1 MKTKLLKV
9 LTLLTIF
16 IFSALLCVA
25 CAPKQFEGISL
36 NNVTVTYS
44 QSGHNVTIVGA
55 EKYPNATFSLSEDRF
70 DAGVYTQT
78 LTVTQS
84 GYEDF
89 TTTATLTI
97 NKANPENLLPQCENG
112 SLINTTLK
120 VVYTGAPITVT
131 AFTNYEQRP
140 YATVE
145 YYQGETK
152 LNSAPTNAGTYTD
165 KLYVPETTNYNAYTK
180 VYGLEIVEP
189 QYTATFKILNPLT
202 NELEDLTEDAPSVIP
217 VSRNNEFI
225 VPTEFD
231 VTNKFNGYTFI
242 GWYVDNEPIHTVYD
256 YNKNVTVV
264 AKYEVDF
271 SNLTINCLGDSLT
284 AGILPNYQIMEKPY
298 PALLQEVLG
307 VKKVNNYGVG
317 GRFLSLDY
325 PDTMCNVYSTMVD
338 ADIISVMGGTN
349 DVLSFGTAKG
359 VLGTLNDTD
368 KSTIYGA
375 LDCLCRGLKE
385 KYPNSYIFF
394 MTPFA
399 LADIRDIDC
408 LNNSGFSLNDVN
420 TAIKIVCTRYNI
432 DVFDVYNECDFKAQ
446 ANYETSLGIGDGIHP
461 NQQFINLFT
470 SKLAQFIK
478 DNYNK

>member
-1 MKTKLLKV
+1 M
-9 LTLLTIF
+9 
-16 IFSALLCVA
+16 
-25 CAPKQFEGISL
+25 
-36 NNVTVTYS
+36 
-44 QSGHNVTIVGA
+44 
-55 EKYPNATFSLSEDRF
+55 
-70 DAGVYTQT
+70 
-78 LTVTQS
+78 
-84 GYEDF
+84 
-89 TTTATLTI
+89 
-97 NKANPENLLPQCENG
+97 
-112 SLINTTLK
+112 
-120 VVYTGAPITVT
+120 
-131 AFTNYEQRP
+131 
-140 YATVE
+140 
-145 YYQGETK
+145 
-152 LNSAPTNAGTYTD
+152 
-165 KLYVPETTNYNAYTK
+165 
-180 VYGLEIVEP
+180 
-189 QYTATFKILNPLT
+189 
-202 NELEDLTEDAPSVIP
+202 
-217 VSRNNEFI
+217 
-225 VPTEFD
+225 
-231 VTNKFNGYTFI
+231 
-242 GWYVDNEPIHTVYD
+242 
-256 YNKNVTVV
+256 
-264 AKYEVDF
+264 
-271 SNLTINCLGDSLT
+271 
-284 AGILPNYQIMEKPY
+284 
-298 PALLQEVLG
+298 LQEVLG

>member
-152 LNSAPTNAGTYTD
+152 LNSAPTNAGTYTV

-264 AKYEVDF
+264 AKYVEH
-271 SNLTINCLGDSLT
+271 LTGLTYVAFGDSITYGL
-284 AGILPNYQIMEKPY
+284 
-298 PALLQEVLG
+298 VLG
-307 VKKVNNYGVG
+307 SNGYYQAQSLYPNAVADILGLKECVNKGVCSATTKDVC
-317 GRFLSLDY
+317 RYIDE
-325 PDTMCNVYSTMVD
+325 TTEN
-338 ADIISVMGGTN
+338 ADIISVM
-349 DVLSFGTAKG
+349 SG
-359 VLGTLNDTD
+359 VCDRAGSRPLGTINDNTD
-368 KSTIYGA
+368 ATIYGCYNLIA
-375 LDCLCRGLKE
+375 QKLKE
-385 KYPNSYIFF
+385 KYPNAFIFF
-394 MTPFA
+394 LTPLKCKGWENPYAGYTLEDVVIAMKRVAFKY
-399 LADIRDIDC
+399 DIPVLDTFNLGQFELEMFNEDSDG
-408 LNNSGFSLNDVN
+408 LHPSQEFFKNY
-420 TAIKIVCTRYNI
+420 TAPQI
-432 DVFDVYNECDFKAQ
+432 
-446 ANYETSLGIGDGIHP
+446 
-461 NQQFINLFT
+461 
-470 SKLAQFIK
+470 AQFIK